1 VQVLQG
7 VCRDAGRSQDH
18 AAANPG
24 VEHPLRQY
32 RYDAWFDLDMYY
44 GAASTLLAVPH
55 EQSTPVERVP
65 AIVDFNF
72 SPDMGRMN
80 LRWWLVATTGF
91 FMGATK
97 ADEPEPY

>member
-1 VQVLQG
+1 VQVPQG

-18 AAANPG
+18 AAADPG

-80 LRWWLVATTGF
+80 LRWL
-91 FMGATK
+91 
-97 ADEPEPY
+97 